1 MLLKFDD
8 LIADLFFSGSKT
20 LDKNEINLL
29 GKGLKYGIQNRNF
42 NHFEILTR
50 FEELA
55 QNLKDEEIRHDLI
68 ETKATITPLDSFM
81 ARLQFLAEEFTNSSQ
96 IRQNSLNYDEE
107 KTLNNLKKKVK
118 EIELIINKADK
129 GNAAVIT
136 EKCEYIKK
144 VEQLFSDRT
153 KFEIIDDPDPHII
166 QKLEKSFNE
175 NLSKIADIIVKE
187 NDPNYRLLVDEN
199 DKRIIEIKTKG
210 SISQQT
216 YKQLRS
222 AGAKCAVAYGTTK
235 VHKKDYPIRPIIS
248 TIGTY
253 NYATAGYLSMILEEN
268 FNALKANNST
278 DNVNSNITW
287 NPPKKS
293 FKYALK
299 DTFDFINKVSD
310 FKFEENDFIISI
322 DVESLFTNVP
332 IDETIKIIK
341 DAFFKE
347 KTEKVPRTKKNI
359 GYKNIRLGDSQY
371 EGNLNGLP
379 WEHFE
384 YLLRNCLQESIFTFN
399 NKLFKQ
405 IDGVSMG
412 SRLGPIIAN
421 IFMDYFECQ
430 HMQELTKLGV
440 KLWLR
445 YVDDTFVVINNKNQ
459 ADKILDFLN
468 KCHPTIKFT
477 IEKEANNEIN
487 FLDVKIK
494 RELDGTIT
502 TSTYRKPTF
511 TGVMLNWN
519 SLTSIK
525 YKKGLIGCLLD
536 RSYKICSNNQQR
548 IIEMEELRDLLLKN
562 NYPQQIIQNEFD
574 KFEKYKMIN
583 VDKVQNPNEKIK
595 YLSIPFINDKSE
607 IIGRKIQEAVKEYFT
622 NINLRVAFK
631 SPATLGSHF
640 PFKDKVTDPSKLS
653 MVVYHLKCKNC
664 NADYIGHTKR
674 ICDVR
679 MKDHQTDKNFHVFEH
694 HNKPGHEIDFENVE
708 ILDRAD
714 TVRKL
719 EYKEML
725 YIRKHKPTINKQTE
739 GELFTLIIRNVKLE
753 TSMERDVQKYL
764 NKKTNN
770 KNFKK

>member
-1 MLLKFDD
+1 
-8 LIADLFFSGSKT
+8 
-20 LDKNEINLL
+20 
-29 GKGLKYGIQNRNF
+29 
-42 NHFEILTR
+42 
-50 FEELA
+50 
-55 QNLKDEEIRHDLI
+55 
-68 ETKATITPLDSFM
+68 M
-81 ARLQFLAEEFTNSSQ
+81 ARLQYLAEEFTNSAQ

-118 EIELIINKADK
+118 EKELIINKADK

-153 KFEIIDDPDPHII
+153 KFEIIDDPDPQII

-175 NLSKIADIIVKE
+175 NLSNIADIIVKE
-187 NDPNYRLLVDEN
+187 NDPNYRIIVDEN

-268 FNALKANNST
+268 FNAPKTNNST
-278 DNVNSNITW
+278 ENINSNPTW

-347 KTEKVPRTKKNI
+347 KTEKVLRTKKNI
-359 GYKNIRLGDSQY
+359 GNKNIRLGDSQY

-430 HMQELTKLGV
+430 HMNELTKLGV

-477 IEKEANNEIN
+477 IEKETNNEIN
-487 FLDVKIK
+487 FLDVKVK

-583 VDKVQNPNEKIK
+583 VDKVQNPKEKIK

-607 IIGRKIQEAVKEYFT
+607 IIGRKIQEAVKEHFT

-664 NADYIGHTKR
+664 NADYIGQTKR

-679 MKDHQTDKNFHVFEH
+679 MKDHQNDKNSHVFEH
-694 HNKPGHEIDFENVE
+694 HNIPGHEIDFENVE

-739 GELFTLIIRNVKLE
+739 GELFTLIIRNVKLD

-764 NKKTNN
+764 NKKTKT
-770 KNFKK
+770 KNFNKK